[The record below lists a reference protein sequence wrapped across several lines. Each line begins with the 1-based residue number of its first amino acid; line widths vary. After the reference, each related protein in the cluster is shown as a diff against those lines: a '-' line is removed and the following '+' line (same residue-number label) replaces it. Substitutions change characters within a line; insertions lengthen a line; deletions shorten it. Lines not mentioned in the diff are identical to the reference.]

1 MLQCSKTCVP
11 FCFLYIQLCFD
22 VFACC
27 SVAKST
33 VFFPRNWAS
42 LGQCLINNLV
52 GFIAHTWQ
60 PAKQTR
66 FVEGEQEF
74 QRGMVFRRI
83 QFPCFPLTAH
93 AQLLYEKHYIMMSP
107 RRSESAVLN
116 GGGEIGGGAQ
126 IVFKKKQRPGIIW
139 VLDVFYCVSLFM

>member
-1 MLQCSKTCVP
+1 MCALKALKGLH
-11 FCFLYIQLCFD
+11 CFG

-33 VFFPRNWAS
+33 IFFPRNWAS

-52 GFIAHTWQ
+52 GFITQTWQ

-74 QRGMVFRRI
+74 QRGTES
-83 QFPCFPLTAH
+83 TATP
-93 AQLLYEKHYIMMSP
+93 ALRKYGRFFL
-107 RRSESAVLN
+107 
-116 GGGEIGGGAQ
+116 
-126 IVFKKKQRPGIIW
+126 W
-139 VLDVFYCVSLFM
+139 